1 MKVKSALS
9 NKTGEGYIDTAVKMI
24 IAVVLGSL
32 LLIEA
37 SSTDHTVVTTVHG
50 DGGRR
55 AHRRIA
61 FLAQKAEAKNEVG
74 ILMEQAALAFPIVV
88 FVHKLANNA
97 RKVMEITEC
106 VVHDNG
112 DLEYRVLYR
121 YKIKRNLYHGGKF
134 TIEGEFVKENTM
146 SEDLRE
152 KLLRGGVPG
161 PLLERFMGKEMIS
174 YLMISSRILQRQLLK
189 N

>member
-1 MKVKSALS
+1 MVTSLRFDPDIICIGEMRDSEASSA
-9 NKTGEGYIDTAVKMI
+9 
-24 IAVVLGSL
+24 
-32 LLIEA
+32 IEA

-106 VVHDNG
+106 VVHDK
-112 DLEYRVLYR
+112 LPWR
-121 YKIKRNLYHGGKF
+121 Y
-134 TIEGEFVKENTM
+134 
-146 SEDLRE
+146 
-152 KLLRGGVPG
+152 LLRRDGNVQKTPKQKGRR
-161 PLLERFMGKEMIS
+161 L
-174 YLMISSRILQRQLLK
+174 Y
-189 N
+189 

>member
-1 MKVKSALS
+1 MSRTQSKEDSRSPQTTLK
-9 NKTGEGYIDTAVKMI
+9 
-24 IAVVLGSL
+24 
-32 LLIEA
+32 A

-112 DLEYRVLYR
+112 ELLCLMCTLS
-121 YKIKRNLYHGGKF
+121 KIKFRVI
-134 TIEGEFVKENTM
+134 TIK
-146 SEDLRE
+146 
-152 KLLRGGVPG
+152 
-161 PLLERFMGKEMIS
+161 
-174 YLMISSRILQRQLLK
+174 
-189 N
+189 